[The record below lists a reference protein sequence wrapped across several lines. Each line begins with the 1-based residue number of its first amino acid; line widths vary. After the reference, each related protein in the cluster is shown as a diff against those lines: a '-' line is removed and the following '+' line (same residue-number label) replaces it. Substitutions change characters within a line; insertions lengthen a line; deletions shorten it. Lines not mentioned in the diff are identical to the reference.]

1 MTRLLF
7 FVFLSLVLIILQT
20 AVLPGF
26 SWFVRFFDLLIL
38 NVLYLSLLFS
48 SPFILAG
55 VVLIGSIM
63 DSLSGA
69 PFGVYIS
76 VYVWL
81 FLVVQKLKTFVHP
94 ASFVFLP
101 IVSALAV
108 LLENAFL
115 IFSFFIQNGR
125 SAVSSQDLFFM
136 LQQILWAFIL
146 VPVLILVIHA
156 CQKQWLDFV
165 DKIARGMNRQEW

>member
-1 MTRLLF
+1 M
-7 FVFLSLVLIILQT
+7 
-20 AVLPGF
+20 LPGF
-26 SWFVRFFDLLIL
+26 SWFVRIFDLLIL
-38 NVLYLSLLFS
+38 NILYLSLLFS
-48 SPFILAG
+48 SPFILFG

-81 FLVVQKLKTFVHP
+81 FLIVQKLKTFVHP
-94 ASFVFLP
+94 GSFVFLP

-108 LLENAFL
+108 LLENTFL

-136 LQQILWAFIL
+136 LQQVLLAFFL
-146 VPVLILVIHA
+146 VPVLILVIHT
-156 CQKQWLDFV
+156 CQKHWLNFV
-165 DKIARGMNRQEW
+165 DKIFKSMNSQEW